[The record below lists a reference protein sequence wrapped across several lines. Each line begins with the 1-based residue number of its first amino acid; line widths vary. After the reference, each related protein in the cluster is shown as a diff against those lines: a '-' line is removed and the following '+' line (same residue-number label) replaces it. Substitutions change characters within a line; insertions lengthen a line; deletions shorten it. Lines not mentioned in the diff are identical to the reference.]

1 LAIRGGDAHVD
12 PAFVMDVFD
21 PLSFLDLLILVS
33 DLRRIKSNNFKEPSN
48 AKFVPYSFRVVQ
60 NNLMPTVALLIDN
73 VEVVFLV
80 SREVLASLLV
90 DSLDFVAHLLAK

>member
-1 LAIRGGDAHVD
+1 MAISGGDAHVD

-33 DLRRIKSNNFKEPSN
+33 DLRRIKSNNFKESSN
-48 AKFVPYSFRVVQ
+48 AKFVPYSFGVVQ
-60 NNLMPTVALLIDN
+60 NNLMPTVALLINN
-73 VEVVFLV
+73 VEVVCLV

-90 DSLDFVAHLLAK
+90 DSLDFVTHLLAK